1 MQLRA
6 NANSRNINMD
16 YEIKAEFKHIL
27 LSNMLA
33 EIEADGLRE
42 GFRPKYTVWNNLYM
56 ETLSPMSVDE
66 KRALLLLVN
75 KMNLWN
81 CVKLDNKI
89 KEKVESH
96 LQSLTDKGYISVRF
110 DVVTIND
117 LVVLPAKGPAP
128 IDFDN
133 YFNIMD
139 YWDDRYC
146 LENSPL
152 PEIGSVWLLTFS
164 NQTYEVKVL
173 DANEMWVKF
182 RYVKATYFND
192 EIMKKRVFLNRGTQ
206 I

>member
-1 MQLRA
+1 
-6 NANSRNINMD
+6 MD
-16 YEIKAEFKHIL
+16 YEMKAKLRHAF
-27 LSNMLA
+27 LSNMLS
-33 EIEADGLRE
+33 EIAADGLRE
-42 GFRPKYTVWNNLYM
+42 GFRPKYTIWNKFYM

-66 KRALLLLVN
+66 KSALMLLVN

-81 CVKLDNKI
+81 CLKLDNQI

-96 LQSLTDKGYISVRF
+96 LQSLTDKKYISVRF

-117 LVVLPAKGPAP
+117 MVVLPAKGPAP
-128 IDFDN
+128 IDFED
-133 YFNIMD
+133 YCNIMN
-139 YWDDRYC
+139 YWDDCYY
-146 LENSPL
+146 LENIPL
-152 PEIGSVWLLTFS
+152 PEIGSVWLLTID

-192 EIMKKRVFLNRGTQ
+192 EIMKKRIFFNRGTQ